1 MALRLAKTCSVCS
14 ATVAPVSAL
23 SPGRSAIWPETKTRL
38 STRTA
43 WEYGAP
49 CSGAGAFSVRIANF
63 FAMMVSLTTRGW
75 RAWAAPRSRMRAM
88 ARAEGCYQALGVRE
102 DAIESRAQLEGGQ
115 RRRHRPL
122 SGLLERKT

>member
-49 CSGAGAFSVRIANF
+49 CSGAGALSVRMASF
-63 FAMMVSLTTRGW
+63 FAMVVS
-75 RAWAAPRSRMRAM
+75 
-88 ARAEGCYQALGVRE
+88 
-102 DAIESRAQLEGGQ
+102 QLPEGGGHGQPLEVRRGQ
-115 RRRHRPL
+115 RLGRSESEINGHGVKLARGGGRMPC
-122 SGLLERKT
+122 G